1 MLIYLL
7 PGILKKLSI
16 VVGSGTEKLLYALLN
31 VLSHHDKNN
40 KQIKV

>member
-16 VVGSGTEKLLYALLN
+16 VVGSGTEKLLYALFNFLWHN
-31 VLSHHDKNN
+31 DKNN
-40 KQIKV
+40 EKIKV